1 MTLEQ
6 KAKAYDEAIERAKEE
21 LGSGCFNKGSIEYI
35 FPELKE
41 SEDEKSKKWI
51 LEYFYDGLRKSDE
64 QFKEQFKTAI
74 AWLEKQVSPQMV
86 ADAYLRGCN
95 DTEKKWLESKR
106 YTKMDVD
113 NAYLEGIANAKR
125 EFEKQGKQE
134 WTDEDESICK
144 DLISYFNYQP
154 LKHSDDLV
162 CNWIKS
168 LKQRLQ

>member
-106 YTKMDVD
+106 YTNK
-113 NAYLEGIANAKR
+113 I
-125 EFEKQGKQE
+125 
-134 WTDEDESICK
+134 
-144 DLISYFNYQP
+144 
-154 LKHSDDLV
+154 
-162 CNWIKS
+162 
-168 LKQRLQ
+168 